1 MRAFSVSNGRK
12 HSVCKNRLC
21 IVSNGMTAF
30 SMQGRNESV
39 QCEQWTKA
47 FCVQGSTVYS
57 EQRNDSVQFA
67 RKE

>member
-1 MRAFSVSNGRK
+1 MEAFSVSNGRK
-12 HSVCKNRLC
+12 HSVCKYRLC
-21 IVSNGMTAF
+21 IVSKGMTAF
-30 SMQGRNESV
+30 NLQGRNESV

-47 FCVQGSTVYS
+47 YSVQGSTVYN